1 MALGGVLVLMTVGVA
16 GSPRCLELRYLI
28 ASSVFWCRSVLALE
42 YKSREDMR
50 GELRGVLYE
59 RMALDNDNGD
69 DRAPMECETPSGS
82 RWM

>member
-1 MALGGVLVLMTVGVA
+1 MALGGVLVFTTAEIA
-16 GSPRCLELRYLI
+16 GSPRCLELHYWI

-50 GELRGVLYE
+50 DELRGVLYE
-59 RMALDNDNGD
+59 RMALDNENGD
-69 DRAPMECETPSGS
+69 DRAPTECETPSGS